1 VEELTQAQ
9 HRVGEQDEL
18 EKELEVVRQL
28 DAGSIQHLCRGN
40 IIKSFFHQVS

>member
-1 VEELTQAQ
+1 
-9 HRVGEQDEL
+9 
-18 EKELEVVRQL
+18 VRQL